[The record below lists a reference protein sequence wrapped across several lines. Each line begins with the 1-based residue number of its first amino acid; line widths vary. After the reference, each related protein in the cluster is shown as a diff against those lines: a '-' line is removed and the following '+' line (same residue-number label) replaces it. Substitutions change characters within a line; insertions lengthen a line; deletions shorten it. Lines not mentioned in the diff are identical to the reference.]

1 MENPIFLKRLVQA
14 AQSGFEFVSEDW
26 RDLLFELRCREN
38 KTEAPHL
45 TAVLAQQPLVDMLR

>member
-14 AQSGFEFVSEDW
+14 SQSGFEFVIED
-26 RDLLFELRCREN
+26 RRNLLFELRCREN

-45 TAVLAQQPLVDMLR
+45 TAVLAQQLLVDMLR